1 MGIVVWLIFLFAIQY
16 GLSYLFQMLGM
27 NYYVSDTLINLVLSF
42 IFSFVNYRGNKK
54 EAFKDS
60 RFHRNVAIYFVVLM
74 IFSLLFWF
82 L

>member
-54 EAFKDS
+54 EAFKDP
-60 RFHRNVAIYFVVLM
+60 RFHRNIAVYFVVLM